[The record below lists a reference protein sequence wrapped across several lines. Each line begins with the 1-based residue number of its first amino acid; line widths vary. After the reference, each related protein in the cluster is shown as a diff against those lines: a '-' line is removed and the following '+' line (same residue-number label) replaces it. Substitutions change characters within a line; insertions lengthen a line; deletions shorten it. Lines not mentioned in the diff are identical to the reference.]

1 MGGKSSSSQSTSNLQ
16 TTNNIVNDGDY
27 AGVGGN
33 VTHDESS
40 NDNSVDNSQEWEIDI
55 DNSVEN
61 DGDFAGNS
69 GNISVLDG
77 GAIKGAF
84 DFASDVAGGALNFG
98 EKALDA
104 NEDVSKAAI
113 DASNKA
119 AEIAADAAR
128 RSAEAAASAAANAI
142 KENGRVVD
150 ASLDF
155 AGDAVKQVGNTANT
169 AINEVGDFGR
179 STISDFSEFSLD
191 AVTELSDSL
200 RNATQTQLNNSAQTV
215 AQIAQSASEDK
226 AIISELA
233 KNTALQGQDIV
244 AEQAGQM
251 IKYMAIALGVIG
263 IAVAITA
270 MARSK

>member
-1 MGGKSSSSQSTSNLQ
+1 MGGKSKSSQTTSNLQ

-40 NDNSVDNSQEWEIDI
+40 NDNSVDNSQEWDVSIDNSQAYDI

-61 DGDFAGNS
+61 NGDFAGIT
-69 GNISVLDG
+69 GNVNILDG
-77 GAIKGAF
+77 GAIADAF
-84 DFASDVAGGALNFG
+84 NFASDTASGALRFG

-104 NEDVSKAAI
+104 NENVSKAAI

-119 AEIAADAAR
+119 AEIAADAA
-128 RSAEAAASAAANAI
+128 ANAI
-142 KENGRVVD
+142 KENGRV
-150 ASLDF
+150 LDSALGF
-155 AGDAVKQVGNTANT
+155 ADNAVERVSDTANA
-169 AINEVGDFGR
+169 AIGEVGDFGR
-179 STISDFSEFSLD
+179 STIANFSEFSLD
-191 AVTELSDSL
+191 AVSELSSSL
-200 RNATQTQLNNSAQTV
+200 QSTTQTQLNNSAQTV

-244 AEQAGQM
+244 ANQAGQM
-251 IKYMAIALGVIG
+251 VKYMALALGVIG
-263 IAVAITA
+263 IAVVITS